1 MSDDPKHN
9 PGEPQFGEGHGGEHN
24 PGEPRFGE
32 EAFGDSEL
40 DRDDTHAV
48 EELGDEPADADEA
61 AEIAEGH
68 S

>member
-9 PGEPQFGEGHGGEHN
+9 PGEPEFGDGHGGKHN
-24 PGEPRFGE
+24 PGEPEFGSQAE
-32 EAFGDSEL
+32 HDHDG
-40 DRDDTHAV
+40 
-48 EELGDEPADADEA
+48 EPADADEA

>member
-9 PGEPQFGEGHGGEHN
+9 PGEP
-24 PGEPRFGE
+24 RFGE
-32 EAFGDSEL
+32 EEFGDTEL